1 MSAQILSPRNKSPC
15 FYISDCDENR
25 VGAVI
30 QWRHFPTRDNVKNK
44 EFCNHMAIITE
55 IRRKLPLRHTKDTV
69 LSQATD
75 APSAT
80 IHSIPIDDIIPNR
93 SQPRSVFNQNAILR
107 LADSIRRYGILQ
119 PLTVRKVMLP
129 LGASPQHSASES
141 QNPIVYELVAGERRL
156 RAAKIAE
163 LGAVPCIIINTDDA
177 TCAELAI
184 IENLLREN
192 LNMFEQAEA
201 FSRLIHEF
209 HLTQEEAARRVSMS
223 QSAVANKLRLL
234 RLLPEERE
242 RILQNGLTERHARA
256 LLKLSDPCLRADV
269 LSHIVENKCNV
280 SATETYID
288 RIACELSRYEYRTK
302 SQKSAFLANT
312 DGPDA
317 NFERVSTTNSPES
330 QDESLPPA
338 VRAVMERRKSRFKGC
353 IKDLQLFYNSIRN
366 AMLILENTGVCG
378 QLDIQESEDEV
389 AVSIKLSKS
398 SQA

>member
-1 MSAQILSPRNKSPC
+1 
-15 FYISDCDENR
+15 
-25 VGAVI
+25 
-30 QWRHFPTRDNVKNK
+30 
-44 EFCNHMAIITE
+44 MAIITE
-55 IRRKLPLRHTKDTV
+55 IRRKLPLRHTKD
-69 LSQATD
+69 LDPAHASD

-80 IHSIPIDDIIPNR
+80 IHTIPIDNIIPNR

-129 LGASPQHSASES
+129 LGAPPQQGAPEG
-141 QNPIVYELVAGERRL
+141 QNPVVYELVAGERRL
-156 RAAKIAE
+156 RAAKIAQ
-163 LGAVPCIIINTDDA
+163 LSAVPCIIINTDDA

-256 LLKLSDPCLRADV
+256 LLKLSAPCLRADV

-302 SQKSAFLANT
+302 SQKSAFLAEA
-312 DGPDA
+312 DA
-317 NFERVSTTNSPES
+317 SDADFERTNAANLQES
-330 QDESLPPA
+330 QDETLPPS

-366 AMLILENTGVCG
+366 AMLILERTGVCG

-389 AVSIKLSKS
+389 SVSITLSKS
-398 SQA
+398 AQI